1 MTDSINANV
10 VVSMPSQLFTM
21 ARSFKAVANGKIY
34 IGKIDTDPV
43 NPENRIQVYV
53 ENEDGSHVPV
63 SQPIIINAAGYPVYN
78 GQVSKFV
85 TVQGH
90 SMAVY
95 DAYGVQQFYYPNVL
109 KYDPDQFKTQL
120 EAAQGASLV
129 GYRYKDAP
137 NATVRKVSDVL
148 DERVSLWDFHCDS
161 SGNVIQPGPNVD
173 SRQYIQNAIDYLN
186 AHGGGTL
193 VIPPGK
199 WWLNSYGRPE
209 KISSYAGVIQ
219 LLSNVDI
226 YFEVGSTVALTT
238 FFNEKA
244 YCVFCGFNG
253 NDPATSAS
261 LNNCHIYGSGI
272 IDCGPTNKQPIGS
285 ALCYAIGTGRSYDC
299 SIRGITITN
308 GDLTWAATLGWNGYG
323 NNTVVDG
330 VTVTSCKKTD
340 IDRNVD
346 QSLFYVGCP
355 YSGVRNCYM
364 NPSADTGFA
373 NRVSAGVELHQHN
386 TFCDNNHMTGLMRG
400 VYVVMHGAEAAG
412 QGLYMY
418 NISVC
423 NNTASV
429 AGQFVTLTA
438 DQKVAI
444 THIHNVIIAN
454 NIAVI
459 EPPTDPDQ
467 EIGRIFINSEMW
479 KDTPRDSNT
488 ERVLVTGNIF
498 HCPITLPG
506 SVFFAYRISTRNYQ
520 FSGNMV
526 DAQKIMSGDGL
537 GVTDQ
542 LELRNIIWDSSN
554 SLGNAWH
561 NQRGKNTN
569 LFDLYA
575 AAVVSC
581 HFDITLPYEDS
592 SIAHVFYT
600 PDGCSVDYT
609 VVKVNHERIP
619 AGVVGVRMSQANLE
633 KVSNHVSYPVTI
645 SFGSYDA
652 NGATLC
658 FSVDTTYGWVGSAT
672 AISHSDNTNITPP
685 GCYAATE
692 TGQLQGV
699 GWSHTSGAKS
709 YKQRVL
715 LRSRSTLPV

>member
-1 MTDSINANV
+1 MSDISANV
-10 VVSMPSQLFTM
+10 TVSMPSQLFTM
-21 ARSFKAVANGKIY
+21 ARSFKAVTNGEIY
-34 IGKIDTDPV
+34 IGKIDTDPTIPA
-43 NPENRIQVYV
+43 NQIQVYI
-53 ENEDGSHVPV
+53 ENEDGSLVPV
-63 SQPIIINAAGYPVYN
+63 AQPIIINAGGYPVYN

-95 DAYGVQQFYYPNVL
+95 DSYGVQQFYYPNVL

-120 EAAQGASLV
+120 ESAQGAGIV
-129 GYRYKDAP
+129 GYRYKNAS
-137 NATVRKVSDVL
+137 NATLRKVSDVL
-148 DERVSLWDFHCDS
+148 DERVSLWDFHCDAN
-161 SGNVIQPGPNVD
+161 GNIIQPGPTID

-186 AHGGGTL
+186 AKGGGTL
-193 VIPPGK
+193 TIPTGT
-199 WWLNSYGRPE
+199 WWLNSYGKPD
-209 KISSYAGVIQ
+209 KIAGYSGIIQ

-226 YFEVGSTVALTT
+226 FFEAGSRVTLTSY
-238 FFNEKA
+238 FNEKP

-253 NDPATSAS
+253 NDPATSES
-261 LNNCHIYGSGI
+261 LNNCHIYGSGT
-272 IDCGPTNKQPIGS
+272 IDCGANNKQPVGS
-285 ALCYAIGTGRSYDC
+285 ALCYAVGTGRSYDC

-330 VTVTSCKKTD
+330 VTVTNCKKSD
-340 IDRNVD
+340 IERNID

-364 NPSADTGFA
+364 NPSPDTGFA
-373 NRVSAGVELHQHN
+373 NRISAGVELHQHS
-386 TFCDNNHMTGLMRG
+386 TFCDNNYMKGLMRG
-400 VYVVMHGAEAAG
+400 VYVVMHGAESGG
-412 QGLYMY
+412 QGVYMY
-418 NISVC
+418 NVSVC
-423 NNTASV
+423 NNTASI

-438 DQKVAI
+438 DQGTAI
-444 THIHNVIIAN
+444 TYIHNVRIAN

-459 EPPTDPDQ
+459 EPPTDPSQ
-467 EIGRIFINSEMW
+467 QLGRIFINSETW
-479 KDTPRDSNT
+479 ADTPPDSNT
-488 ERVLVTGNIF
+488 ERVLVSNNIF
-498 HCPITLPG
+498 HCPITLTG
-506 SVFFAYRISTRNYQ
+506 SVFFAYRVSTRNYI
-520 FSGNMV
+520 FSGNVV
-526 DAQKIMSGDGL
+526 DCQKIMSGDGQ
-537 GVTDQ
+537 GVTQ
-542 LELRNIIWDSSN
+542 NLELRNIVWDSSN
-554 SLGNAWH
+554 TLGNAWLG
-561 NQRGKNTN
+561 QRNGTTN

-581 HFDITLPYEDS
+581 SFDINTPYEDAT
-592 SIAHVFYT
+592 IAHVFYT

>member
-1 MTDSINANV
+1 MSDSIIANV
-10 VVSMPSQLFTM
+10 VVGMPSQLFTM
-21 ARSFKAVANGKIY
+21 ARLFKAVANGRIY
-34 IGKIDTDPV
+34 IGKIDTDPTISSNQV
-43 NPENRIQVYV
+43 QVYL
-53 ENEDGSHVPV
+53 ENEDGTTVPV
-63 SQPIIINAAGYPVYN
+63 PQPIIINAGGYPVYN

-120 EAAQGASLV
+120 ESAQGASLV

-209 KISSYAGVIQ
+209 KISNYAGVIQ
-219 LLSNVDI
+219 LLSDVDI
-226 YFEVGSTVALTT
+226 FIDAGATVALTT
-238 FFNEKA
+238 FFDEKG

-253 NDPATSAS
+253 NDPMTSES
-261 LNNCHIYGSGI
+261 LSNCHIYGAGI
-272 IDCGPTNKQPIGS
+272 IDCGPTNRQPVGS

-323 NNTVVDG
+323 SNTIVDG
-330 VTVTSCKKTD
+330 VTVTNCKKTD

-355 YSGVRNCYM
+355 YSGVRNCYL
-364 NPSADTGFA
+364 NPSPDTGFA
-373 NRVSAGVELHQHN
+373 NRISAGVELHQHD
-386 TFCDNNHMTGLMRG
+386 TFCDNNYMKGLMRA

-412 QGLYMY
+412 QGVYMY

-423 NNTASV
+423 NNTASF

-438 DQKVAI
+438 DQGTKI
-444 THIHNVIIAN
+444 TYIHNVRIAN

-459 EPPTDPDQ
+459 EPPTDPSQ
-467 EIGRIFINSEMW
+467 ALGRIFINSETW
-479 KDTPRDSNT
+479 DDTPKDSNT
-488 ERVLVTGNIF
+488 ERVLVSNNIF
-498 HCPITLPG
+498 HCPTNLTG
-506 SVFFAYRISTRNYQ
+506 SVFFAYRISTRNYS
-520 FSGNMV
+520 FSGNLV
-526 DAQKIMSGDGL
+526 DSQKIMAGDGL
-537 GVTDQ
+537 GVSEN
-542 LELRNIIWDSSN
+542 LELRNIVWDASN
-554 SLGNAWH
+554 TLGNSWLG
-561 NQRGKNTN
+561 QRSGNTN
-569 LFDLYA
+569 LFELYA

-581 HFDITLPYEDS
+581 HFDIMLPYEDV

-609 VVKVNHERIP
+609 VVKVNPERVP
-619 AGVVGVRMSQANLE
+619 ETVVGVRLSPANLM
-633 KVSNHVSYPVTI
+633 KVSNHVSYPVTLD
-645 SFGSYDA
+645 FGCYDA

-658 FSVDTTYGWVGSAT
+658 SSADTTYGWVGSAT
-672 AISHSDNTNITPP
+672 AISHSNNIAVTPP

-692 TGQLQGV
+692 AGQIQGV
-699 GWSHTSGAKS
+699 GWSHTSGAKT

-715 LRSRSTLPV
+715 LRSRSKLPD

>member
-1 MTDSINANV
+1 
-10 VVSMPSQLFTM
+10 
-21 ARSFKAVANGKIY
+21 
-34 IGKIDTDPV
+34 
-43 NPENRIQVYV
+43 
-53 ENEDGSHVPV
+53 GSHVPV

-226 YFEVGSTVALTT
+226 YFEAGSTVALTT

-373 NRVSAGVELHQHN
+373 NRISAGVELHQHN
-386 TFCDNNHMTGLMRG
+386 TFCDNNHMIGLMRG
-400 VYVVMHGAEAAG
+400 VYVVMYGAEAAG

-423 NNTASV
+423 NNIASV

-467 EIGRIFINSEMW
+467 EIGRIFINSETW
-479 KDTPRDSNT
+479 KDTPKDSNT

-506 SVFFAYRISTRNYQ
+506 SVFFAYRISTRNYK

-526 DAQKIMSGDGL
+526 DAQKIMAGDGL
-537 GVTDQ
+537 GVTEQ

-554 SLGNAWH
+554 SLGNTWLG
-561 NQRGKNTN
+561 QRGKNTN

-609 VVKVNHERIP
+609 VVKVNAERVP
-619 AGVVGVRMSQANLE
+619 EGVIGVRLSQSNLQ
-633 KVSNHVSYPVTI
+633 KVSNNVTYPITLQ
-645 SFGSYDA
+645 FTSYDA
-652 NGATLC
+652 NGVTLC
-658 FSVDTTYGWVGSAT
+658 SSVDTNYGWVGSAT
-672 AISHSDNTNITPP
+672 AISHSNNTEITPP

-692 TGQLQGV
+692 AGQLQGV
-699 GWSHTSGAKS
+699 GWSHTTGAKS

-715 LRSRSTLPV
+715 LRSRSELPK